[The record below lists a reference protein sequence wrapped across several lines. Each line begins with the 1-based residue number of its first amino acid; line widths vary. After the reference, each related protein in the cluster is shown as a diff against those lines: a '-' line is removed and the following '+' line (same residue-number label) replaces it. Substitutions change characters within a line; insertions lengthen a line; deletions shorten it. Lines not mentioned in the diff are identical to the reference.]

1 MIERKNVW
9 ENISDNEL
17 KDLNSYCDSYMDF
30 LSVAKTE
37 RLAYEEVRKMALENG
52 FVDLE
57 DKLKEGKIT
66 RGDKIFVNNKNKACA
81 LFVIGEN
88 MEEGMN
94 IVGSHID
101 SPRLDIKA
109 NPMIEDGNLSYFKTH
124 YYGGVK
130 KYQWVNIPLALHGVL
145 FNRQGEKI
153 NISIGEEDDEPVF
166 YINDLLIHLSKDQ
179 MEKSAKDVIT
189 GEQLSIVIGHS
200 SRGNEKDEKDQVT
213 KNVLKILKDKYGID
227 EEDFQRAEIE
237 AVPAGR
243 AREVGFDRSLIA
255 GHGHDDRVCSYAN
268 VKALMEIENPRR
280 TAVSLVVDKEEIGSV
295 GNTGMTSKFFEN
307 AVAEILNVQG
317 NYSDLK
323 LRRAMANS
331 KVLSADVNTAYDP
344 MFKEV
349 VENNNV
355 AYMGCGVG
363 ISKYTGARGKSG
375 SNDANAEFLA
385 EVLNK
390 FDEKNVIWQVGELGK
405 VDQGG
410 GGTIAYILAE
420 YGAEVLDCGPGM
432 LSMHAPVELIS
443 KADAYET
450 YRAYRAFFE

>member
-9 ENISDNEL
+9 ENISDEEV
-17 KDLNSYCDSYMDF
+17 KKLNSYCDSYMNF

-57 DKLKEGKIT
+57 DKLKEGKIS

-88 MEEGMN
+88 LGEGMN

-145 FNRQGEKI
+145 FDKQGKKI
-153 NISIGEEDDEPVF
+153 NISIGEKEDEPVF

-179 MEKSAKDVIT
+179 MEKNAKEVIT

-200 SRGNEKDEKDQVT
+200 SRGQKKEEKDLVT
-213 KNVLKILKDKYGID
+213 KNILKILKDKYGID

-243 AREVGFDRSLIA
+243 AREVGFDKSLIA

-307 AVAEILNVQG
+307 AVAEILNAQG
-317 NYSDLK
+317 DYSDLK

-349 VENNNV
+349 VEKNNV
-355 AYMGCGVG
+355 AYVGCGVG

-390 FDEKNVIWQVGELGK
+390 FDEKNIIWQVGELGK

-432 LSMHAPVELIS
+432 LSMHAPIELIS

-450 YRAYRAFFE
+450 YKAYRAFFE